1 MGGQRG
7 YMSRGN
13 KVGLEGKKF
22 NKTPLS
28 PNYVAYKPVYVIER
42 LKTLPLSS
50 TVHLAVLF
58 EPTI

>member
-1 MGGQRG
+1 
-7 YMSRGN
+7 MSGGN
-13 KVGLEGKKF
+13 KVGLEKK
-22 NKTPLS
+22 NSTKLPYHPTTTWL
-28 PNYVAYKPVYVIER
+28 NKPVYVIER